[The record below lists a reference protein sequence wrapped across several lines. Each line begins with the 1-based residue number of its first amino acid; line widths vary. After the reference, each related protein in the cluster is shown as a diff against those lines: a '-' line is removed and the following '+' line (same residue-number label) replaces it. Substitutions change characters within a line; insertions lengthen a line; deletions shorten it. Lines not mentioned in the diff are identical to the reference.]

1 VSPDGTELAYVDDT
15 DRSRAIFVV
24 PATGGTSRL
33 IADVARDET
42 VVPQWSPDGTMLAF
56 ASGGGLYVV
65 DREGDTPREIARLR
79 QWDGWS
85 IRWSPDGQHLA
96 ALGWENPSAL
106 VEVQNHVFVV
116 SVSGGEVQR
125 LTPDEERQYKQG
137 LEWHPG
143 GQELTYMY
151 QAPDFEG
158 DGLRTAYVDG
168 RPSARFIDEPRTWD
182 YVGTWAPD
190 ASAYYFMAS
199 RSDRPGWQ
207 LYRRDSETE
216 TVVEVSAGDG
226 VSLPQWSRDGTTM
239 AWSVERVVSQL
250 WVMEEGR

>member
-1 VSPDGTELAYVDDT
+1 VSPDGTALAYVDNT
-15 DRSRAIFVV
+15 DRGRAIFVA
-24 PATGGTSRL
+24 PATGGTPRL
-33 IADVARDET
+33 IAEVARDET
-42 VVPQWSPDGTMLAF
+42 VVPQWSPDGAMLAF
-56 ASGGGLYVV
+56 SSGGGLYVV
-65 DREGDTPREIARLR
+65 YREGGTPREVARRR

-85 IRWSPDGQHLA
+85 VRWSPDGQYLA
-96 ALGWENPSAL
+96 ALGWGNPSGL

-116 SVSGGEVQR
+116 SVSDGEVRR
-125 LTPDEERQYKQG
+125 LTPDEERQYKRG
-137 LEWHPG
+137 LEWHPSG
-143 GQELTYMY
+143 EELAYMY
-151 QAPDFEG
+151 HAPDFEG
-158 DGLRTAYVDG
+158 DGLRTAFLDG
-168 RPSARFIDEPRTWD
+168 RPSVQFIDEPRTWD

-199 RSDRPGWQ
+199 TSDRPGWQ